1 MALLY
6 IRLCDIF
13 AVIHFSLCF
22 PSLFKYME
30 QKSFFFILIKSRGHT
45 IIYLCLYFS
54 RLCVVW
60 LRCVVFQKRNE
71 KLLYYFSFQLKISS
85 KEIREYNNDMC
96 RVSSIQYFVF
106 GYFFSS
112 LALILYHF
120 ITYAHLCLLLFV
132 TKRSK
137 FYDFL
142 RNFALCTLTYMII
155 IIFVIILIMLI
166 IYNKKNFSTFYQI

>member
-1 MALLY
+1 MIFLRLYTFHFAFLHFSNIWNRKASSLFLLKVEDT
-6 IRLCDIF
+6 LLFIF
-13 AVIHFSLCF
+13 AYTFLDCVLCGCVALCF
-22 PSLFKYME
+22 K
-30 QKSFFFILIKSRGHT
+30 KGTK
-45 IIYLCLYFS
+45 
-54 RLCVVW
+54 
-60 LRCVVFQKRNE
+60 

-120 ITYAHLCLLLFV
+120 ITYAHLCFLLFV